1 MWNCRRWTEDG
12 QKDAQRAGAPLLQR
26 QAEGA
31 GLVHSGEEKVLG
43 DLTATF
49 QYLKE
54 AYKKTGEDSL
64 PWYIT
69 IEQGEP
75 F

>member
-49 QYLKE
+49 
-54 AYKKTGEDSL
+54 
-64 PWYIT
+64 
-69 IEQGEP
+69 
-75 F
+75 